1 MEQIIPPDI
10 QQFIHDRI
18 DSIAQMEALLLL
30 RGSPDTWWD
39 VATIA
44 ERLYIPVKDCRPVTT
59 GLHSAG
65 LFVKEE
71 TDKVERYR
79 YRPANGELREMV
91 DRLAYYYAQHLVPI
105 SNLVH
110 AKSRSRIQEFSR
122 AFKLGK
128 SD

>member
-44 ERLYIPVKDCRPVTT
+44 ERLYIPVENCRPVAS